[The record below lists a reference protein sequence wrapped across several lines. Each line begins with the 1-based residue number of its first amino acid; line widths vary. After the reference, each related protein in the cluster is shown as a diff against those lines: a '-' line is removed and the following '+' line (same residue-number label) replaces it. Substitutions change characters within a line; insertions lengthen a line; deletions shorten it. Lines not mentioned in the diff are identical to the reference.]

1 VFVLSGAL
9 VSANN
14 VAGAQANPVANFFVA
29 GNSTGRGGVRVAT
42 KDADGDAKADLVAGS
57 GNGDP
62 AGVRVYLGK
71 NFTSSAEPT
80 TFQDVPVFGGVTMDG
95 GVFVG

>member
-1 VFVLSGAL
+1 M
-9 VSANN
+9 
-14 VAGAQANPVANFFVA
+14 
-29 GNSTGRGGVRVAT
+29 RVAT

-57 GNGDP
+57 GEGDP

-80 TFQDVPVFGGVTMDG
+80 TFQDVPVFGGVTLAG